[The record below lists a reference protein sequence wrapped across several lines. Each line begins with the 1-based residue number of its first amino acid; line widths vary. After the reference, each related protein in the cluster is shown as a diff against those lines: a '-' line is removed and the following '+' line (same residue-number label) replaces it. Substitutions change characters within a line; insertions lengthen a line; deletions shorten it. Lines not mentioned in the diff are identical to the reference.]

1 MTASFVLTGLKV
13 VAVLPF
19 ESSSVTPD
27 SLSMDPSS
35 VVADVTVVTPILFVD
50 VVTGDR
56 VVGISESSEVKVVV
70 ALTSLSFAS
79 SSNDGIVAGAT
90 NRIDSNDGFIVVAV
104 SDSVTI
110 EVLLESIMFVV
121 SVVKE
126 LLPAEFRFD
135 SRMNSDELR
144 STARGGILAARYTL
158 SSSADAVHNK
168 LSDALK
174 TSLGSRGHLL
184 HFLQDM
190 SSLVLSCE

>member
-35 VVADVTVVTPILFVD
+35 VVADVTVVIPILFVD

-79 SSNDGIVAGAT
+79 SSNDDIVAGAT
-90 NRIDSNDGFIVVAV
+90 NRIDSNDGFVVVAV

-126 LLPAEFRFD
+126 
-135 SRMNSDELR
+135 
-144 STARGGILAARYTL
+144 
-158 SSSADAVHNK
+158 
-168 LSDALK
+168 
-174 TSLGSRGHLL
+174 
-184 HFLQDM
+184 
-190 SSLVLSCE
+190 